1 MVINLSH
8 NLVAPYN
15 IKCNTNCHEM
25 FHTNWELSKTL
36 KKKIDKTIENHITK
50 TLQFDGKYISE
61 ISPYKNKLSEE
72 TNVSKYNF

>member
-1 MVINLSH
+1 
-8 NLVAPYN
+8 
-15 IKCNTNCHEM
+15 M